1 MNGNEDEDELSSADH
16 QGQEMIRE
24 SDRVNSR
31 FKKPVSEEEEL
42 SSSEEED

>member
-1 MNGNEDEDELSSADH
+1 VNGNEDEDELSSDH

-24 SDRVNSR
+24 SNRVNSR
-31 FKKPVSEEEEL
+31 VKKPVSEEEEL